1 MNVAPTIPVDK
12 QMTPRQQG
20 PGYTYGIVLGN
31 RASCLSDEHPAR
43 SLWEVD
49 TGRKGAAGHR
59 DSGRR
64 APETCAPFL
73 GQQGG
78 ARSSAF
84 RGLCSGYR
92 NPVSCGRRR
101 RSGLGRTKGGF
112 VRAAVGRPASVE
124 EGVQG
129 PANETDSRG
138 YRLRLCRGKKE
149 LKPEPARPAYQRPR
163 TSTGRAPKRWVSSLV
178 ACVCR
183 QVQSQVPLGD
193 LHLLG
198 GWSPILQRHASDRAS
213 ECSPITRPHDRLAG
227 PSPHPPLISPLH
239 SWS

>member
-112 VRAAVGRPASVE
+112 VRAAVGRPASA
-124 EGVQG
+124 EGG
-129 PANETDSRG
+129 AILSRAP
-138 YRLRLCRGKKE
+138 RMKRTVAAIVCVCVAAKQ
-149 LKPEPARPAYQRPR
+149 LKPEPARPVYQH
-163 TSTGRAPKRWVSSLV
+163 STYQHGSGTKEVG
-178 ACVCR
+178 
-183 QVQSQVPLGD
+183 VQSCRLCMSRGTRPGTSRRLGPFGGLVPDSAEARFG
-193 LHLLG
+193 
-198 GWSPILQRHASDRAS
+198 RTS
-213 ECSPITRPHDRLAG
+213 ECSPITRPHVRLAVL
-227 PSPHPPLISPLH
+227 PLTHP
-239 SWS
+239 